1 MKKTKYYKIALKIIP
16 QEIIEK
22 YDLSNNQC
30 DGCLYIRIE
39 KGIYGLVQAGIIAHE
54 ALKEHLQP
62 YVYAP
67 AKIIQGL

>member
-1 MKKTKYYKIALKIIP
+1 MAIKIIP
-16 QEIIEK
+16 QEIIDK
-22 YDLSNNQC
+22 FYLSNKQC
-30 DGCLYIRIE
+30 NGYLYVRIE
-39 KGIYGLVQAGIIAHE
+39 KGMYGPVQALIIAHE